1 MSDAKVTK
9 AVIAA
14 AGYGTRM
21 LPITKVI
28 SKEILPIVDKPIIQ
42 IIVENLVEAGI
53 EDIIIVTK
61 VRKAELVEYFGD
73 VDEGLAYI
81 LRNGSPEKVAILE
94 QLEGM
99 RELANFAF
107 VEQQRAVGTGY
118 PVLDAAPYIGDDPF
132 IYTFADDFFLG
143 ERNNYTQLIET
154 YNKYHAPVLA
164 CESRTG
170 EGDYDKFGYAG
181 GKQLTPSVLDV
192 SEIIE
197 KPGKENKPSDLASVN
212 SFLVTPE
219 VIGYLRKV
227 RENLATGK
235 ELYFNAALGLML
247 NDGKRVVAKEIIGAK
262 WHDTGNKLE
271 YMKTSVALATKH
283 PEIGEDFKKFLIEF
297 VQKERKV

>member
-1 MSDAKVTK
+1 MSKQVTK

-42 IIVENLVEAGI
+42 IIVENLVQAGI

-73 VDEGLAYI
+73 VDEGLAQI
-81 LRNGSPEKVAILE
+81 LRKGGPEKVALLE
-94 QLEGM
+94 QLESM

-107 VEQQRAVGTGY
+107 VEQQRSIGTGY
-118 PVLDAAPYIGDDPF
+118 PVLDAAPYIGDSPF

-143 ERNNYTQLIET
+143 EKNSYAQLIDT
-154 YNKYHAPVLA
+154 YDKYHAPVLA
-164 CESRTG
+164 CEVRSG
-170 EGDYDKFGYAG
+170 EGDYDKFGYAA
-181 GKQLTPSVLDV
+181 GKQLMPGVLDV
-192 SEIIE
+192 DAIVE
-197 KPGKENKPSDLASVN
+197 KPGVENKPSDLASVN
-212 SFLVTPE
+212 SYLVTPE
-219 VIGYLRKV
+219 VINYLHKV
-227 RENLATGK
+227 RETLPAGK

-247 NDGKRVVAKEIIGAK
+247 NEGKRVIAKEIIGAT

-271 YMKTSVALATKH
+271 YMKTAVAMATRH
-283 PEIGEDFKKFLIEF
+283 PEIGAEFSQFLSEF
-297 VQKERKV
+297 VQKEQQK

>member
-1 MSDAKVTK
+1 MSKPVTK

-42 IIVENLVEAGI
+42 IIVENLVQAGI

-73 VDEGLAYI
+73 VDEGLAQI
-81 LRNGSPEKVAILE
+81 LRKGGSEKVALLE
-94 QLEGM
+94 QLESM

-107 VEQQRAVGTGY
+107 VEQQRSIGTGY
-118 PVLDAAPYIGDDPF
+118 PVLDAAPYIGNEPF

-143 ERNNYTQLIET
+143 EKNSYAQLIEA
-154 YNKYHAPVLA
+154 YEKYQAPVLA

-181 GKQLTPSVLDV
+181 GKQLIPSVLDV

-197 KPGKENKPSDLASVN
+197 KPGLANKPSDLASVN

-219 VIGYLRKV
+219 VIDYLLKV
-227 RENLATGK
+227 RETLSSGK

-247 NDGKRVVAKEIIGAK
+247 NDGKRVIAKEIIGAK
-262 WHDTGNKLE
+262 WYDTGNKLE
-271 YMKTSVALATKH
+271 YMMTSVALAARH
-283 PEIGEDFKKFLIEF
+283 PEIGEQFTQFLKAF
-297 VQKERKV
+297 VKEQK